1 MTAQNTLKAA
11 LEKHNI
17 YFDDWTAMT
26 WVAILEAMQQHRAEA
41 IEEVEKFV
49 NEMSES
55 KVADTSWINA
65 LLGILKH
72 KLAALKSLRG
82 SGE

>member
-26 WVAILEAMQQHRAEA
+26 WVAILEAMEQHRRDGL
-41 IEEVEKFV
+41 EEVEKFV
-49 NEMSES
+49 DECANRKGFINEASSSFVVEIQ
-55 KVADTSWINA
+55 A
-65 LLGILKH
+65 
-72 KLAALKSLRG
+72 KLAALKT
-82 SGE
+82 